1 MAFLGLGLGSWIL
14 VLLGLAIFV
23 YFYLTKE
30 YGKWEKMGVAS
41 LQPTFFFGNNKS
53 IYTGAEHMNTF
64 HRRYY
69 KQMKD
74 KK

>member
-1 MAFLGLGLGSWIL
+1 MAFLGLDLGSWIL
-14 VLLGLAIFV
+14 VLLGLALYV
-23 YFYLTKE
+23 YFFLTRN
-30 YGKWEKMGVAS
+30 YGKWEKKGLSSVP
-41 LQPTFFFGNNKS
+41 PTFFFGNNKS
-53 IYTGAEHMNTF
+53 IYTGSEHMNTF